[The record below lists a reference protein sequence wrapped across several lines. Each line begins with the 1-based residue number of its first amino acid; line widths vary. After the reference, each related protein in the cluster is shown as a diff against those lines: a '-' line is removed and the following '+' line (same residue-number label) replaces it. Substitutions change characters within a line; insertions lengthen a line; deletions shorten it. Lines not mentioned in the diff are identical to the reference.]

1 MAQISMTR
9 RSFTSMGA
17 TAAAALGCGISTSR
31 PASARATEPS
41 WTTEVDVV
49 VVGYGGAGAAA
60 AIEAA
65 RGGAQ
70 VLILEELENPGGATA
85 ICGGSIL
92 MADTPL
98 QKKFGLED
106 SVDAFYDYMCA
117 AGGASANQEL
127 LRVLCDFSPELY
139 DWCVGCGMDF
149 EGGELYPGPHINSFN
164 KNGYTL
170 FYTGNEQSRELAAI
184 TPPVPRGHST
194 LPDSNGASLFAALSA
209 VVDSLGVEVMLQ
221 TPATGLVANG
231 EGRVVGVVANGP
243 EGEISIAARKAVILT
258 AGGFIDNPAMYASAY
273 PYTNPCGDL
282 RISAG
287 NENGSGILMGQAVGA
302 AVRGMGC
309 FQVGRPLS
317 TMSDLLPRGVILAEY
332 GARIVAEDE
341 YNSFV
346 GKAIIDAPTANC
358 YMVFDEQTEVDA
370 NPSTFLGE
378 AIAVCGTLDEIA
390 PVIGCNADVL
400 ASTFAFY
407 NESAS
412 IGVDREF
419 GKDPQFLVE
428 LVNGPFY
435 VHTCGS
441 KSCMFGSLGGI
452 AIDANA
458 RALGLDGQPIP
469 GLYAA
474 GRNSGSIF
482 GWYMG
487 SGASV
492 ADVLTFGIF
501 AGRNA
506 AAEEA
511 EPKRSS

>member
-1 MAQISMTR
+1 MEHPSMTR
-9 RSFTSMGA
+9 RSFTTLGIA
-17 TAAAALGCGISTSR
+17 AAGVVAAAATQN
-31 PASARATEPS
+31 ARASEAPAWDQET
-41 WTTEVDVV
+41 DVV

-65 RGGAQ
+65 RNGAE
-70 VLILEELENPGGATA
+70 VVILEQLETPGGATNV
-85 ICGGSIL
+85 CGGSIL

-106 SVDAFYDYMCA
+106 SVDAFYAYMCA
-117 AGGASANQEL
+117 AGGATANQEL

-164 KNGYTL
+164 KTGYTL
-170 FYTGNEQSRELAAI
+170 FYTGNEQSRELSAV

-194 LPDSNGASLFAALSA
+194 LPDSNGNSLFTALST
-209 VVDSLGVEVMLQ
+209 VVDSLGVEVKLS
-221 TPATGLVANG
+221 TPATSLVTSDD
-231 EGRVVGVVANGP
+231 GRVVGVVASGP
-243 EGEISIAARKAVILT
+243 EGEISIGARKAVILT
-258 AGGFIDNPAMYASAY
+258 AGGFIDNPQMVADTY
-273 PYTNPCGDL
+273 PNFDPFGAQ

-302 AVRGMGC
+302 ATRGMGC
-309 FQVGRPLS
+309 YQIGRPLS
-317 TMSDLLPRGVILAEY
+317 TMNDQLSCGMILADY

-346 GKAIIDAPTANC
+346 GKALIGAPNENC
-358 YMVFDEQTEVDA
+358 YIVFNEQAETEA
-370 NPSTFLGE
+370 NPSRFLGDP
-378 AIAVCGTLDEIA
+378 IATCSSIGEIA
-390 PVIGCNADVL
+390 DVIGCNPDVL
-400 ASTFAFY
+400 ANTFAFY
-407 NESAS
+407 NESAAL
-412 IGVDREF
+412 GVDREF
-419 GKDPQFLVE
+419 GKDPRFLVE
-428 LVNGPFY
+428 LGDGPLF

-441 KSCMFGSLGGI
+441 KNCTYGSLGGI
-452 AIDANA
+452 AIDAGA
-458 RALGLDGQPIP
+458 HALDLNGQPIP

-482 GWYMG
+482 GWYMA

-492 ADVLTFGIF
+492 ADILTFGIF

-506 AAEEA
+506 AAETV
-511 EPKRSS
+511 

>member
-1 MAQISMTR
+1 MASENITR
-9 RSFTSMGA
+9 RSFAGIGM
-17 TAAAALGCGISTSR
+17 TAAAGLGLAAAHLTN
-31 PASARATEPS
+31 ARADEAVDEAPA
-41 WTTEVDVV
+41 WNKEADVV

-65 RGGAQ
+65 RAGAR
-70 VLILEELENPGGATA
+70 VIVLEELENPGGATA
-85 ICGGSIL
+85 VCGGSIL

-106 SVDAFYDYMCA
+106 SVDAMYDYLCA
-117 AGGASANQEL
+117 SGGASANQEL
-127 LRVLCDFSPELY
+127 LRVLADFSPELY
-139 DWCVGCGMDF
+139 EWCVGCGMDF

-164 KNGYTL
+164 KTGYTL
-170 FYTGNEQSRELAAI
+170 FYTGNEQSRELAAA

-209 VVDSLGVEVMLQ
+209 VVDTLGVEVLLG
-221 TPATGLVANG
+221 TPARSLVTDA
-231 EGRVVGVVANGP
+231 EGRVVGVLAEGP
-243 EGEISIAARKAVILT
+243 EGPVAVGASKAVVLT
-258 AGGFIDNPAMYASAY
+258 AGGFIDNPQMVADTF
-273 PYTNPCGDL
+273 PFTNPSGGL

-302 AVRGMGC
+302 ATRGMAC
-309 FQVGRPLS
+309 YQVGRPLS
-317 TMSDLLPRGVILAEY
+317 TMSDLLPRGVILTEY

-341 YNSFV
+341 YNSFI
-346 GKAIIDAPTANC
+346 GKALMGAPTANC
-358 YMVFDEQTEVDA
+358 FLIVDEQVETEG
-370 NPSTFLGE
+370 NPARFLGE
-378 AIAVCGTLDEIA
+378 AVAVCEAIDEIA
-390 PVIGCNADVL
+390 PVIGCDPAVL
-400 ASTFAFY
+400 ANTFAFY
-407 NESAS
+407 NESVAL
-412 IGVDREF
+412 GVDREF

-428 LVNGPFY
+428 MATGPFY

-441 KSCMFGSLGGI
+441 KNCMFGSLGGI
-452 AIDANA
+452 AIDAGA
-458 RALGLDGQPIP
+458 HALDLDGRPIP

-482 GWYMG
+482 GWYMA

-506 AAEEA
+506 AAEA
-511 EPKRSS
+511 